1 MKRQTVSRYDQITV
15 DPRHG
20 GYSDIRLWPCYMVF
34 SSLIL
39 FLAPQIGMFLAVVLV
54 GTPAFVLAKKIADK
68 QTANEPVVRY
78 NIDQWVDDMMSAEAN
93 GLPMPE
99 MEAYAVVE
107 PKIEK
112 QSVAK
117 HSRKARSNPTF
128 RQMGLPFRSGTKKPT
143 LQSV

>member
-15 DPRHG
+15 DPRYG
-20 GYSDIRLWPCYMVF
+20 GYSDIRLWPCYMAF

-39 FLAPQIGMFLAVVLV
+39 FLAPQIGMLLAIVLV
-54 GTPAFVLAKKIADK
+54 GVPSFVIAKKVADK
-68 QTANEPVVRY
+68 SAANEPIVRY
-78 NIDQWVDDMMSAEAN
+78 NIDQWVDDMMAAEAK

-99 MEAYAVVE
+99 MEAYVVVE

-112 QSVAK
+112 QRVAK
-117 HSRKARSNPTF
+117 HSGKARSNPTF
-128 RQMGLPFRSGTKKPT
+128 EQIGLPFRSGTKKPT